1 MSNIAPKHWCGKSSR
16 ATQVR
21 SATDA
26 EINSCVAHLK
36 ELVELGEE
44 ILTLFE
50 PAQDNER
57 VSALREWLAED
68 IQSQRE
74 LLAKFRAHGY
84 AGGPS
89 RLS

>member
-1 MSNIAPKHWCGKSSR
+1 MSDIASKHWCKKSSR
-16 ATQVR
+16 ATQAR
-21 SATDA
+21 SATEA
-26 EINSCVAHLK
+26 EIDSCVANLQ

-50 PAQDNER
+50 PAPDNER

-74 LLAKFRAHGY
+74 LLAKFRARGY